1 MVILFFHFF
10 FLIQHI
16 LFFLGPLYPING
28 IASSQSDDGSSPQIS
43 LNRPFVFFGQTYN
56 QIYVNHNGHLTFDAA
71 WSSFSPQMFP
81 MHGSRDIIAPLW
93 VDLDN
98 RENGQVY
105 YNQYNSASVL
115 QQVAYYPTTGTRT
128 TVQAVLISGGQYSF
142 VLMNYGVIAATS
154 RHIQAG
160 YDTVHSAHHFSIPGS
175 FSSNSS
181 GPDSNFRLSSNVNVA
196 GRWAFRVDRGSTAWK
211 VPGNYTC
218 SDGCG
223 SSYDGSSPRITL
235 LRPFVYFGQT
245 YNYIYVNQNGHLT
258 FNAAWNSYTPQR
270 FPMHGPRDFIAPF
283 WTDLDNRGNG
293 HVYYNQ
299 YTTGSVLQQATQ
311 DINTHFPGLNFNA
324 NWVFVATWYEVAYY
338 PNSGTVSQHSVTDLL
353 QKHIS

>member
-115 QQVAYYPTTGTRT
+115 QQVAYYPTTGT
-128 TVQAVLISGGQYSF
+128 VSQL
-142 VLMNYGVIAATS
+142 AATS
-154 RHIQAG
+154 RHIQLPCL
-160 YDTVHSAHHFSIPGS
+160 HSAHHFSIPGS